1 MLKLIL
7 FNLYPRIILFFLF
20 ICLNLSAS
28 KWVYQAD
35 LLNASNKN
43 NIEIKELLGNVIIKK
58 DSITLKTNKAI
69 LYSKND
75 ELELFNDIIMTTN
88 QDTLICDTLYYFPK
102 KDDYIIASGNIQMS
116 NSSGS
121 LLSDSLYFWS
131 LRDSMI
137 ATGNVVFKSQNGQ
150 LSSGFLDYNS
160 NTGIIFAKDNVFLN
174 GTNSSITSDSL
185 FFWSNL
191 DSVFAIGNA
200 NLKNDDGDL
209 SARNISFSGTN
220 DEVYAYGEAYLSNQN
235 SNISANS
242 IYYIKDTGYNGYS
255 FTADGNV
262 VAKDNQNILKG
273 GIITYNDSTQQ
284 MSLVDNASIKNTNQ
298 ELTGESIYIQF
309 QDSTLSHIS
318 IDKNPTAINLV
329 TAKLYNE
336 SPYTEYFDRMFG
348 KKMFITYQ
356 ENKINKLT
364 ITGMANSIYH
374 IIKND
379 LLEGQNEVSGDTIS
393 LSFFNEEL
401 SSIRVVG
408 GGIGHFIPE
417 LINSSL
423 DTTINYSGERIHYDI
438 QRSENYFYKDASI
451 TYQDT
456 KLDADYIKVNW
467 DTNKLTSHIIDNKR
481 PRVKTDSKSEPMEGD
496 TLFYDLVTERGK
508 IKKGQ
513 TNLNDAFYQGKE
525 IISDKNSNIY
535 SFDGIYTSCDLDH
548 PHYYFLSSKMKIIPD
563 KHIIAKPIILH
574 IGDLPIIGLPF
585 AILPN
590 KGGNRKSGWIMPS
603 FGYSEKNGTYFHN
616 LGYYHVINDYSDIK
630 LLSNFY
636 DRKGFKF
643 NLNFRYH
650 HRYNYTGSISSILVR
665 DLNSNIDDIDYI
677 FSNQVIQ
684 SWNLKWVHNQTIDPS
699 QRFNFNIN
707 YVSRNDFYQQD
718 QVGYDIDTRLN
729 QTLFSSLNYSKNWY
743 DSNNS
748 LSINMSDSYNL
759 LLESSELSDNVPSF
773 YRTYTIPSIR
783 FSHGSRL
790 LFGDGPSWYNSIYY
804 SINSDF
810 KIIQKEGNILTSD
823 IKRDTT
829 SYQNGINHKMAIS
842 SSQKILKYINVTP
855 SINLLESWIYGYK
868 EPKRNEEGE
877 FINNEY
883 EYYNAFKRRLTGEMS
898 LSMNT
903 KLYGILSLNLFKLQ
917 AIRHIISPNIK
928 YSYRP
933 DFSNSEFLGFNID
946 YVTMDANGNL
956 YDYFSDKLVSSTPI
970 DKRESYTFSISN
982 DFYGKFIKDT
992 DFVKVPLLNWKTYLS
1007 YNPTYDEFHWSYLT
1021 SSFQTSISNYLN
1033 LDLKLKYDLYK
1044 ENQGVRINELAANPR
1059 LVNLNSSIR
1068 FNLKGKRII
1077 GFNTQT
1083 EGDNASN
1090 IYTPIIGNDNIWE
1103 GNFQFYGDLSRTNS
1117 STDNFKKD
1125 FWVNTNFA
1133 FNITSKWSISYSAR
1147 FDLIENELIRHDV
1160 NIYRPLHCWLFS
1172 FRWFPGVGDN
1182 NYGSGFQLLIK
1193 VKSPDLQDIRIKHTE
1208 GNMFGI

>member
-7 FNLYPRIILFFLF
+7 FNLYPRIFLFFLF
-20 ICLNLSAS
+20 ISLNLMAS

-35 LLNASNKN
+35 LLNASNKD
-43 NIEIKELLGNVIIKK
+43 NIEIKELLGNVVIKK
-58 DSITLKTNKAI
+58 DSMTLKTDKAI

-75 ELELFNDIIMTTN
+75 ELELFNNIIMTTN
-88 QDTLICDTLYYFPK
+88 RDTLICDTLYYFPK
-102 KDDYIIASGNIQMS
+102 NDYIIASGNIRMS
-116 NSSGS
+116 NISGS

-131 LRDSMI
+131 LEDSMI
-137 ATGNVVFKSQNGQ
+137 ATGNVTFNNVNGI
-150 LSSGFLDYNS
+150 LSSGKINYNS
-160 NTGIIFAKDNVFLN
+160 AKNIIFANDDVFLKGIN
-174 GTNSSITSDSL
+174 RSIKSDSL
-185 FFWSNL
+185 YFWSII
-191 DSVFAIGNA
+191 DSVFAVGNA
-200 NLKNDDGDL
+200 NLV
-209 SARNISFSGTN
+209 TN
-220 DEVYAYGEAYLSNQN
+220 DANLIAHSINYSGNNNEVHATGNAYLENDN

-242 IYYIKDTGYNGYS
+242 IYYTQDTGYNGYS
-255 FTADGNV
+255 FEASGDVIANDGLNT
-262 VAKDNQNILKG
+262 LKG
-273 GIITYNDSTQQ
+273 DVIIYADSTQH
-284 MSLVDNASIKNTNQ
+284 MSILENASIINKKQ
-298 ELTGESIYIQF
+298 QLMGESIFIQF
-309 QDSTLSHIS
+309 QDSTISHIN
-318 IDKNPTAINLV
+318 INQNPTVFNLV
-329 TAKLYNE
+329 TAKLYDK
-336 SPYTEYFDRMFG
+336 SPYNEYFDKMFG
-348 KKMFITYQ
+348 KTMFIEYEQ
-356 ENKINKLT
+356 NQIHKLT
-364 ITGMANSIYH
+364 ITGMANSTYH
-374 IIKND
+374 VIKND

-393 LSFFNEEL
+393 LSFLNDEL
-401 SSIRVVG
+401 TEIRVKG

-417 LINSSL
+417 ISNSSL
-423 DTTINYSGERIHYDI
+423 DTIINYSGETIFYNI
-438 QRSENYFYKDASI
+438 KKSENYFYKNASI

-456 KLDADYIKVNW
+456 ELDADYIKVNW
-467 DTNKLTSHIIDNKR
+467 DTNKLISHIVNNKK
-481 PRVKTDSKSEPMEGD
+481 PRVKTDSKSQPMEGD
-496 TLFYDLVTERGK
+496 TLFYNLITERGK

-513 TNLNDAFYQGKE
+513 TSVNDAFYHGEE

-535 SFDGIYTSCDLDH
+535 SYDGIYTSCDLEH

-665 DLNSNIDDIDYI
+665 DLDSNIDDIDYI
-677 FSNQVIQ
+677 FSNKVIQ
-684 SWNLKWVHNQTIDPS
+684 SWNLKWAHNQTIDPS

-729 QTLFSSLNYSKNWY
+729 QTLFSSLNYSKNWFN
-743 DSNNS
+743 SNNS

-759 LLESSELSDNVPSF
+759 LLQSTELTNNTPSF
-773 YRTYTIPSIR
+773 YRIYTIPSIK

-804 SINSDF
+804 SFNSDL
-810 KIIQKEGNILTSD
+810 KIIQKEGNILIND

-829 SYQNGINHKMAIS
+829 SYQNGINHKLAIS

-855 SINLLESWIYGYK
+855 SIHFLESWIYGYR
-868 EPKRNEEGE
+868 EPTRNEEGE
-877 FINNEY
+877 FISNDYQYHNV
-883 EYYNAFKRRLTGEMS
+883 FKRKLTGEMS
-898 LSMNT
+898 LNMNT
-903 KLYGILSLNLFKLQ
+903 KLYGILSLNLFKLK
-917 AIRHIISPNIK
+917 AIRHIISPSIK

-933 DFSNSEFLGFNID
+933 DFSNSEFLGLNID
-946 YVTMDANGNL
+946 YVTIDSNGDT
-956 YDYFSDKLVSSTPI
+956 YDYFSDQLVSSTPI
-970 DKRESYTFSISN
+970 GKRESYTFSISN

-992 DFVKVPLLNWKTYLS
+992 DFIKIPLLNWKTYLS

-1021 SSFQTSISNYLN
+1021 SSLQTSILNYIN
-1033 LDLKLKYDLYK
+1033 LDLQLKYDLYK
-1044 ENQGVRINELAANPR
+1044 ENQGIRINEFSANPR

-1077 GFNTQT
+1077 GFNVNP
-1083 EGDNASN
+1083 ESMSASTS
-1090 IYTPIIGNDNIWE
+1090 YTPIIGNDNIWE
-1103 GNFQFYGDLSRTNS
+1103 GNIQFYGDLSRTSSLTNS
-1117 STDNFKKD
+1117 FEKD

-1133 FNITSKWSISYSAR
+1133 FNVTSKWSISYSAR
-1147 FDLIENELIRHDV
+1147 FDIIENEIIRHDV

-1193 VKSPDLQDIRIKHTE
+1193 VKSPDLQDIRLKHTE